1 MYSIIVFCLLACYVF
16 HIFFTLLF
24 HHLLFFVLF
33 HFTTSVNRSEAIIIV
48 NFSLEYFFCFF
59 FCFKCCRFMCA
70 FNMISCLLVPVTCM
84 YVSRLRMYY
93 SICVL
98 MCARFAGN
106 LNVYFNQFV
115 LFFFW
120 LSLSFYIVTEFL
132 FSVIFRPHSISK
144 RIIAIT
150 AAKESIIRLLQFCWK
165 SSKQLKRAPN
175 ERKHFFL
182 RFFNGIN

>member
-1 MYSIIVFCLLACYVF
+1 MFCLLACYVF

-115 LFFFW
+115 LFFFCFFSGCRSLSI
-120 LSLSFYIVTEFL
+120 LSLNFYFQS
-132 FSVIFRPHSISK
+132 FSV
-144 RIIAIT
+144 RIRYRS
-150 AAKESIIRLLQFCWK
+150 E
-165 SSKQLKRAPN
+165 
-175 ERKHFFL
+175 
-182 RFFNGIN
+182 

>member
-115 LFFFW
+115 LFF
-120 LSLSFYIVTEFL
+120 SSVSFLVVALFL
-132 FSVIFRPHSISK
+132 YCH
-144 RIIAIT
+144 
-150 AAKESIIRLLQFCWK
+150 
-165 SSKQLKRAPN
+165 
-175 ERKHFFL
+175 
-182 RFFNGIN
+182 